1 MIFYFMPLGFSLCD
15 LTQPMLLLFMPNEGD
30 SMRRRKWLTLDII
43 SFGTSLPFFVL
54 VAPSSSFHHKSPK
67 FLASVTDPFRFQTR
81 LIFYWINDQVIWGTI
96 IVATLPLVPFF
107 IYTFYTHYTTYTFI
121 RRD

>member
-1 MIFYFMPLGFSLCD
+1 
-15 LTQPMLLLFMPNEGD
+15 MLLLYMPNEGD
-30 SMRRRKWLTLDII
+30 SMRGRKCLTLDIII
-43 SFGTSLPFFVL
+43 SFGTSLPFFLFL
-54 VAPSSSFHHKSPK
+54 VTPPSSFHDKSPK

-96 IVATLPLVPFF
+96 VATLPLVPFF